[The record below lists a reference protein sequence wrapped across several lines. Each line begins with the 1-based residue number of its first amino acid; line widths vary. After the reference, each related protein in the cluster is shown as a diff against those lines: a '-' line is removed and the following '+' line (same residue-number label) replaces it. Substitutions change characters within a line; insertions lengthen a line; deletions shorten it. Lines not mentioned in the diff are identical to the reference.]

1 LVSVRRRKRYN
12 IKKLIKSKMAK
23 EKSVL
28 ISGASIAG
36 LTMAYWM
43 NYYEYKVTVVEIG
56 PEPRR
61 GGSPIDVRGEAL
73 DCASRM
79 GILSAVKEAKLP
91 TEGLKF
97 MNAQNEVQGI
107 MLVEEIGAVR
117 PGDDTEIRRDD
128 LVDILYKHAGSN
140 ITYKFD
146 NRITALEQGAANVIV
161 TFKDGT
167 TGTYDFVIGADGI
180 HSVVRKLI
188 FGKDEQFTYFL
199 NYYYSVFTVDGS
211 LGEKNYAHMYNTPN
225 NMATVY
231 FYNTDSADTLLA
243 FRAPYQITFN
253 RHNIEE
259 QKKIVIDAFEGIG
272 WKVPQIIEELKKAD
286 NFYLDQGCQIKMP
299 AWTNGRVALIGD
311 AGYAPA
317 FPTGMGSTLAIQGA
331 TVLAD
336 AMAENE
342 DHNSAFKIYNEKFR
356 PVVEKL
362 QATVYDGI
370 SFVLP
375 DTEEKINKRN
385 KLGKEN
391 DQGK

>member
-1 LVSVRRRKRYN
+1 
-12 IKKLIKSKMAK
+12 MATK

-43 NYYEYKVTVVEIG
+43 NHHNYKVTVVEIG
-56 PEPRR
+56 AEPRR

-73 DCASRM
+73 DYANRM
-79 GILSAVKEAKLP
+79 GILGAIKAAKLP

-107 MLVEEIGAVR
+107 MLVEEIGAIR

-128 LVDILYKHAGSN
+128 LVDILYKNAGSN
-140 ITYKFD
+140 IDYKFD
-146 NRITALEQGAANVIV
+146 NRITYLEQHADNVDV

-167 TGTYDFVIGADGI
+167 TDTYDFIIGADGI
-180 HSVVRKLI
+180 HSAVRKLI
-188 FGKDEQFTYFL
+188 FGADEQFTYFL
-199 NYYYSVFTVDGS
+199 NYYFSVFEVDGS
-211 LGEKNYAHMYNTPN
+211 LGEKNFAHMYNTPN

-231 FYNTDSADTLLA
+231 FYNNDTADTVLA
-243 FRAPYQITFN
+243 FRAP
-253 RHNIEE
+253 HNITYNRRDIDA

-272 WKVPQIIEELKKAD
+272 WKVPQLIEELKKAD

-299 AWTNGRVALIGD
+299 SWTNGRVALIGD

-317 FPTGMGSTLAIQGA
+317 FPTGMGSTLAMQGA

-336 AMAENE
+336 AMAENK
-342 DHNSAFKIYNEKFR
+342 DHNIAFKKYNETFR

-362 QATVYDGI
+362 QTTVYDGMAFI
-370 SFVLP
+370 LP
-375 DTEEKINKRN
+375 DTEEKINARN
-385 KLGKEN
+385 KLGRE
-391 DQGK
+391 DS